1 MRHFTFLIGDLWPN
15 CPLPDDLARALL
27 TADEA
32 LALVSKTEVSIP
44 DGVEIPGYSYVP
56 ELAETIAMGEMM
68 ARGWGPSEHVLLE
81 TRDGVLCWW
90 LGFDDWQ
97 PVSELNSKEK

>member
-44 DGVEIPGYSYVP
+44 DGVERTSSRTSMISQSPTVSRLLSS
-56 ELAETIAMGEMM
+56 ERKLTIL
-68 ARGWGPSEHVLLE
+68 PSA
-81 TRDGVLCWW
+81 LCR
-90 LGFDDWQ
+90 
-97 PVSELNSKEK
+97 